1 MKNWKPIEN
10 TGSIY
15 FVDDLGDVES
25 RYPGKKTYP
34 LKQKI
39 DRAGYHSVTVFYLG
53 KKYSK
58 YVHRLVAEAFLCN
71 PQNKPEVN
79 HLNGIKTDN
88 RLENLEWVTHS
99 ENMQHAF
106 DNGLCKPLTKV
117 VIDDI
122 QQLRY
127 KSVRE
132 AANALGIKEGTCR
145 NYLNGNIVNK
155 SHLRYGE
162 PFVVHIPVSVNGVYS
177 LLYTRK
183 VIRYF

>member
-15 FVDDLGDVES
+15 FVDDMGEVES
-25 RYPGKKTYP
+25 RFPGKKIHP
-34 LKQKI
+34 LKPKK
-39 DRAGYHSVTVFYLG
+39 DRAGYHSVTVLEGGIRHAKF
-53 KKYSK
+53 
-58 YVHRLVAEAFLCN
+58 VHRLVADAFLNN
-71 PQNKPEVN
+71 PLSKPEVN

-99 ENMQHAF
+99 ENIQHAF

-122 QQLRY
+122 QQFRY

-132 AANALGIKEGTCR
+132 AAKALGINEGTCR
-145 NYLNGNIVNK
+145 NYLNGNNTNK
-155 SHLRYGE
+155 TQLRYGE
-162 PFVVHIPVSVNGVYS
+162 PFVVHIPVSVHGVYS

-183 VIRYF
+183 GVRYI